1 MLQGFFSPFFF
12 PREIRAEKEK
22 QRIIRTGRNK
32 FNTKPK
38 DVCVL
43 CVRERGWRGGRERV
57 ERREREGGEK
67 GERGWREGRERVER
81 REGGRERGR
90 ERGREGGRGGG
101 RGKELGREGERNYG
115 REVGKG

>member
-81 REGGRERGR
+81 REREGGEKRGREGEGEGEGGRERGR
-90 ERGREGGRGGG
+90 EGEGAR
-101 RGKELGREGERNYG
+101 
-115 REVGKG
+115 